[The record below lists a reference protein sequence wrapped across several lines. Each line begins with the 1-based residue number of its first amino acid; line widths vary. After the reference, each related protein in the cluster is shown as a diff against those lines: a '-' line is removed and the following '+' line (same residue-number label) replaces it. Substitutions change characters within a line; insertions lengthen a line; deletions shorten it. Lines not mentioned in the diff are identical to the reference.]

1 MILLSVAV
9 KKEDG
14 FHIDLE
20 DFLHG
25 LLTLANELVS
35 QIKIII
41 YSSPI
46 LSGLTFREEIKGK

>member
-1 MILLSVAV
+1 MVIMILLSVAV

-35 QIKIII
+35 QIKMII
-41 YSSPI
+41 
-46 LSGLTFREEIKGK
+46 